1 MKFRRIF
8 LLILAFIVVG
18 TASAFADEA
27 VEMYSGSKVKVIV
40 NGKTLK
46 APGLLLNVDGES
58 KTMLPT
64 RDIADILQAMVQWDD
79 KNQTVSI
86 YKPNVHIAL
95 STQNKD
101 GSFGT
106 FGTVY
111 YQSKSD
117 FFIFAQ
123 LDSLMTN
130 IQALK
135 FQIVDPYGDS
145 VYESEHELQGEEED
159 MVWFRT
165 PNINME
171 FKYLGKY
178 KVKIFM
184 KPETE
189 NKYFLVSEKVFQS
202 RQK

>member
-1 MKFRRIF
+1 MKARRIF

-27 VEMYSGSKVKVIV
+27 TEMYKGSKVKVVV

-46 APGLLLNVDGES
+46 APGILLTVDGES

-64 RDIADILQAMVQWDD
+64 RDIADILQAMVQWDQQ
-79 KNQTVSI
+79 NQTVSI
-86 YKPNVHIAL
+86 IKPNVHIAL
-95 STQNKD
+95 TTSNKD

-117 FFIFAQ
+117 FSIFAQ
-123 LDSLMTN
+123 LDSLKTN
-130 IQALK
+130 IKSLK
-135 FQIVDPYGDS
+135 FQIVDPYGDA
-145 VYESEHELQGEEED
+145 VYDKEFELEGEEED
-159 MVWFRT
+159 LVWFRT
-165 PNINME
+165 PTISLE
-171 FKYLGKY
+171 FKYMGNY
-178 KVKIFM
+178 KVKMFM
-184 KPETE
+184 KPEGVD
-189 NKYFLVSEKVFQS
+189 KYSLVSEKAFQS